1 MTVFRCLLPIIITSG
16 LSGLNFSL
24 LESIQNKISVRQSL
38 NVETDYCAFVCE
50 SYVHM
55 CVISILV
62 MTEIMISNDLAERR
76 SI

>member
-24 LESIQNKISVRQSL
+24 LESIQNKI
-38 NVETDYCAFVCE
+38 NVETDYCAFVYE